1 MRVDEG
7 AFGVEP
13 PVLCQHPYSS
23 NFQPLEGLKYPSL
36 LAVMY
41 VIFNNT
47 TKIPLLNLIPGVEG
61 HTALSTS
68 PPFWLPVMPKS
79 CYL

>member
-1 MRVDEG
+1 
-7 AFGVEP
+7 
-13 PVLCQHPYSS
+13 
-23 NFQPLEGLKYPSL
+23 
-36 LAVMY
+36 MY

-68 PPFWLPVMPKS
+68 PPFWLPVMPKI
-79 CYL
+79 CYFWQICIMICISLKSFSHQPGYNTEICITVIN